1 MRFIYLFLFLFCG
14 NLSFG
19 QTYPVQVLVNVPSP
33 YSFYLSDYVSGS
45 QERFIVTLLNRD
57 IQYVSM
63 PVRLKLTVKGN
74 GFSLQSSS
82 YASVPPI
89 VLEPNVPYRLS
100 MEELLPYFDTRNL
113 IGQGLGASGYLKGT
127 RLPEGMLEFTV
138 EVLEYQTNR
147 LLSRQGNAMI
157 FLSLQKPPQ
166 LSLPFDGEIL
176 SWKEPLH
183 ILFQWTPQHSGVAR
197 VEYELIIKE
206 LWDTG
211 MDPSSAFAFSPEIF
225 RERITTTSYAY
236 GPLCPALEPGHK
248 YAWCV
253 RVIAKDGIDD
263 IRIFENDGL
272 SLIRTFRIGCYCPDP
287 LALQSETKRGNIT
300 LTWKGAPEHGEY
312 SIAYRLKGTDNWHEE
327 RAYSSPAQ
335 LFGIRPGQ
343 TYEYKVGG
351 VCFDG
356 GISYTSIQS
365 VTLPSEDTSRQ
376 HSCGILPPVDL
387 SNTAPL
393 EELYEGEMFWA
404 GDFPV
409 EVTSATGGSGIF
421 SGEGNISVPYL
432 LFHRFAVR
440 FDNVFINSDRRMV
453 RGFVETVYDES
464 DGSVGNLDNIF
475 EGGAATGEIASGIT
489 YADIDLSFTIPD
501 DGNCTYDSLTSQV
514 HVYDGDDE
522 IGVIDLSGLLASS
535 GENTSSVSGESIF
548 PITVKDSDG
557 NLYSLEPET
566 DTPVDSS
573 GNTPLKVRKVGSS
586 GGALPEGSVFYDR
599 LDGEIGLVTFR
610 DVDGSRYEFDTW
622 NPVYSGS
629 LLIRDKYERLDRDYY
644 VPCKL
649 LPSGASDR
657 VVAHLEIRGSDV
669 DPNKI
674 KFLTRQGT
682 EYVPE
687 SFNAESGDYIL
698 SLVGGKENDGQEL
711 YALYPKPDSGYYN
724 LGKLLILSYPS
735 YSFPVKIVSVGG
747 GLPAEEFSALRQ
759 NLENLFSRYGIR
771 CDVSY
776 DETVYS
782 DLQMFDKGSG
792 LLSAYNSRMKAFNRH
807 YASTRELDEGCSY
820 LFVFPESGYK
830 RNRDFSG
837 FMPRNC
843 QFGYVF
849 RQDFT
854 GFDSFCLA
862 VAHELCHGRLSL
874 KHIFDNS
881 YGLSEGDLAE
891 NLMDYRDGSHLAKW
905 QWDLIHDP
913 GVVVRIFERDK
924 DAEKVNKD
932 GFKVQETLRII
943 RLILTKE
950 VDYRFKNINAEASDI
965 QIGNNRYKKIKISSV
980 SEINTVNNS
989 SNVINFE
996 NLSIELANKDEV
1008 EKMRNFIYGLEKDI
1022 YGKSYETIVLD
1033 GEEITLEV
1041 IGERMEE
1048 ILINLLNNNKY
1059 DQLTY
1064 AQKIILNIPIIQW
1077 KLGYH
1082 YGAAFMY
1089 FWFNGENRNIEIE
1102 NQEYTDENYKLKID
1116 DRNFEELFGTSL
1128 FFQKHLN
1135 FTLEEVA
1142 IGKLYNVPT
1151 SLKCLD
1157 NIKNAIENNR
1167 NMYISIPGDYKEPD
1181 KSSPDYG
1188 SFLYS
1193 HAVSFYNTVDMFNN
1207 TVIDDD
1213 FAYAIGS
1220 FAILV
1225 SMEGEL
1231 EIQGKDAGTIKFP
1244 NLFYRLWDS
1253 FDFVGEQSLG
1263 NWNGDV
1269 FDATKV
1275 SLAFTNTAISN
1286 SDFREFY
1293 QKYTGKIP
1301 VKDRTPWDF
1310 DAVTKNYLLNRQ
1322 WGGISYKIN
1331 NKEEIEYKLVK

>member
-792 LLSAYNSRMKAFNRH
+792 LLSAYNSRMKAFHHH
-807 YASTRELDEGCSY
+807 YASTHEMDEGCSY
-820 LFVFPESGYK
+820 LFVFPESGNK

-924 DAEKVNKD
+924 DVAIQPKQDTIEGHAKIVMYNDEKEFKEDSYQLISALPSMPKLSFKAVGNKTKGKVKFQLKIEYKRDNRSDEDYFPSKDKFAEVDSIWEVDWQNKIRGGKATLLCHTDNSKDTLIFYIRGTNPTEQEIKNFLLQQNYLDVWFLTRLIRQESEYRQFNPGTKYGPTWESLAGCPNWGTPHGWGLMQLDVLNSSCGELNKD
-932 GFKVQETLRII
+932 GK
-943 RLILTKE
+943 
-950 VDYRFKNINAEASDI
+950 YRPSAEALW
-965 QIGNNRYKKIKISSV
+965 NWK
-980 SEINTVNNS
+980 
-989 SNVINFE
+989 E
-996 NLSIELANKDEV
+996 NLKKGYAFLTGEKKGIINNQIIVYEKKLDKWYEKNSADSVVGYSNQIEGRITFMHASSPHF
-1008 EKMRNFIYGLEKDI
+1008 NFDWGVLDSGVRSFMEAMWI
-1022 YGKSYETIVLD
+1022 KSYNGNSRGHYYELVD
-1033 GEEITLEV
+1033 SDDEES
-1041 IGERMEE
+1041 RP
-1048 ILINLLNNNKY
+1048 Y
-1059 DQLTY
+1059 
-1064 AQKIILNIPIIQW
+1064 W
-1077 KLGYH
+1077 
-1082 YGAAFMY
+1082 
-1089 FWFNGENRNIEIE
+1089 R
-1102 NQEYTDENYKLKID
+1102 
-1116 DRNFEELFGTSL
+1116 
-1128 FFQKHLN
+1128 
-1135 FTLEEVA
+1135 
-1142 IGKLYNVPT
+1142 
-1151 SLKCLD
+1151 
-1157 NIKNAIENNR
+1157 
-1167 NMYISIPGDYKEPD
+1167 
-1181 KSSPDYG
+1181 
-1188 SFLYS
+1188 
-1193 HAVSFYNTVDMFNN
+1193 
-1207 TVIDDD
+1207 
-1213 FAYAIGS
+1213 
-1220 FAILV
+1220 
-1225 SMEGEL
+1225 
-1231 EIQGKDAGTIKFP
+1231 
-1244 NLFYRLWDS
+1244 
-1253 FDFVGEQSLG
+1253 
-1263 NWNGDV
+1263 
-1269 FDATKV
+1269 
-1275 SLAFTNTAISN
+1275 
-1286 SDFREFY
+1286 
-1293 QKYTGKIP
+1293 
-1301 VKDRTPWDF
+1301 
-1310 DAVTKNYLLNRQ
+1310 LNRLN
-1322 WGGISYKIN
+1322 SN
-1331 NKEEIEYKLVK
+1331 NHNYVEAVCKQSE

>member
-1 MRFIYLFLFLFCG
+1 M
-14 NLSFG
+14 
-19 QTYPVQVLVNVPSP
+19 
-33 YSFYLSDYVSGS
+33 
-45 QERFIVTLLNRD
+45 
-57 IQYVSM
+57 
-63 PVRLKLTVKGN
+63 
-74 GFSLQSSS
+74 
-82 YASVPPI
+82 
-89 VLEPNVPYRLS
+89 
-100 MEELLPYFDTRNL
+100 
-113 IGQGLGASGYLKGT
+113 
-127 RLPEGMLEFTV
+127 
-138 EVLEYQTNR
+138 
-147 LLSRQGNAMI
+147 
-157 FLSLQKPPQ
+157 
-166 LSLPFDGEIL
+166 
-176 SWKEPLH
+176 
-183 ILFQWTPQHSGVAR
+183 
-197 VEYELIIKE
+197 
-206 LWDTG
+206 
-211 MDPSSAFAFSPEIF
+211 
-225 RERITTTSYAY
+225 
-236 GPLCPALEPGHK
+236 
-248 YAWCV
+248 
-253 RVIAKDGIDD
+253 
-263 IRIFENDGL
+263 
-272 SLIRTFRIGCYCPDP
+272 
-287 LALQSETKRGNIT
+287 
-300 LTWKGAPEHGEY
+300 
-312 SIAYRLKGTDNWHEE
+312 
-327 RAYSSPAQ
+327 
-335 LFGIRPGQ
+335 
-343 TYEYKVGG
+343 
-351 VCFDG
+351 
-356 GISYTSIQS
+356 
-365 VTLPSEDTSRQ
+365 
-376 HSCGILPPVDL
+376 
-387 SNTAPL
+387 
-393 EELYEGEMFWA
+393 
-404 GDFPV
+404 
-409 EVTSATGGSGIF
+409 
-421 SGEGNISVPYL
+421 
-432 LFHRFAVR
+432 
-440 FDNVFINSDRRMV
+440 

-924 DAEKVNKD
+924 DAAIQGAFYDGIAFAPLVDYKYHYDFGNIYSVEARSGDELTCGRYNLTAHYNIDHDNTKKLSYYLAWCEVLKGSGKQYRTDYYIGANRLNEFKEKINLYSSAADIFFMNGVPPQSMLQVLNGLEIGDLSEVLGGLGDMWGDALSDPMWWINIVNGSVSPKFLKPASKFMGSFIQGLGDGAISLLNKTGRLGYKIKYIAGEVALYTNLEIEIARFNSRGILRPLYWGEAVGEKVLSLENELEFAINKD
-932 GFKVQETLRII
+932 IYIGKPTLYTNGGKYFWNCNDKILVRYKVSFYDDIKLLPKDNSLPKLVQETFLDNYYY
-943 RLILTKE
+943 T
-950 VDYRFKNINAEASDI
+950 AEARKSIKVYRRFGGENNQAKLLGNYASTITTLSRSDLAI
-965 QIGNNRYKKIKISSV
+965 LKKW
-980 SEINTVNNS
+980 
-989 SNVINFE
+989 SNMQF
-996 NLSIELANKDEV
+996 EV
-1008 EKMRNFIYGLEKDI
+1008 EIIVEKGAKLNL
-1022 YGKSYETIVLD
+1022 GKIAPQQGYRGGADQILLPLD
-1033 GEEITLEV
+1033 YPRSWISKIIDLKTKNVYTLE
-1041 IGERMEE
+1041 
-1048 ILINLLNNNKY
+1048 
-1059 DQLTY
+1059 D
-1064 AQKIILNIPIIQW
+1064 
-1077 KLGYH
+1077 
-1082 YGAAFMY
+1082 
-1089 FWFNGENRNIEIE
+1089 
-1102 NQEYTDENYKLKID
+1102 
-1116 DRNFEELFGTSL
+1116 FE
-1128 FFQKHLN
+1128 
-1135 FTLEEVA
+1135 
-1142 IGKLYNVPT
+1142 KLYP
-1151 SLKCLD
+1151 D
-1157 NIKNAIENNR
+1157 QIK
-1167 NMYISIPGDYKEPD
+1167 
-1181 KSSPDYG
+1181 
-1188 SFLYS
+1188 
-1193 HAVSFYNTVDMFNN
+1193 
-1207 TVIDDD
+1207 
-1213 FAYAIGS
+1213 
-1220 FAILV
+1220 
-1225 SMEGEL
+1225 
-1231 EIQGKDAGTIKFP
+1231 
-1244 NLFYRLWDS
+1244 
-1253 FDFVGEQSLG
+1253 
-1263 NWNGDV
+1263 
-1269 FDATKV
+1269 
-1275 SLAFTNTAISN
+1275 
-1286 SDFREFY
+1286 
-1293 QKYTGKIP
+1293 
-1301 VKDRTPWDF
+1301 
-1310 DAVTKNYLLNRQ
+1310 
-1322 WGGISYKIN
+1322 
-1331 NKEEIEYKLVK
+1331 